1 MILDTYPVVRERN
14 MYKITEQLLALR
26 DIPPG
31 SKLLLVLLDSLS
43 NGGGGVS
50 GYTQL
55 QLAEMLGV
63 SRQSVNWDIQLLSA
77 AGHLRVE
84 GGRPACYFVLCQDAC
99 HSVSR
104 SLTLAPFKKIVEQYN
119 EVAKAS
125 GLIQCREVSEKRKV
139 AMRRLWKKFK
149 TIDAVRAYIEKVAS
163 NPHNVGK
170 NNRKWRADL
179 EYAGREEVIAKV
191 LEHEGDYAD
200 PTTDTFYE
208 RERLARLLDE
218 GRQRI
223 RRFCEECLVDN
234 VSPKE
239 RSKSFG
245 ANLKVWAA
253 KENCEHIIPELN
265 TFAKTY
271 WKSIK
276 ETPQC

>member
-31 SKLLLVLLDSLS
+31 SKLLLVLLDNLS

-77 AGHLRVE
+77 AGHIRVE

-104 SLTLAPFKKIVEQYN
+104 KLTLAPFKEIVEQYN

-163 NPHNVGK
+163 KPSQRRGRTTGSGK
-170 NNRKWRADL
+170 PNSK
-179 EYAGREEVIAKV
+179 YPGREEVIAKV
-191 LEHEGDYAD
+191 PRNTRATT
-200 PTTDTFYE
+200 PTQPPNT
-208 RERLARLLDE
+208 LL
-218 GRQRI
+218 R
-223 RRFCEECLVDN
+223 
-234 VSPKE
+234 
-239 RSKSFG
+239 
-245 ANLKVWAA
+245 
-253 KENCEHIIPELN
+253 
-265 TFAKTY
+265 T
-271 WKSIK
+271 
-276 ETPQC
+276 